1 MSGIMAMLIGAS
13 QGGIAP
19 VNTVAPAIT
28 GTATVGNTLSC
39 STGTWTGTPTPTY
52 TYQWQKGTTN
62 ISGATSST
70 YLVDILNSGST
81 IRCVVTAT
89 NSAGSASA
97 NSANTASVPV
107 PSIGTATGGGYYAGQ
122 ISTAGTGVANFYLII
137 APKASGE
144 GTNLRWKTNNSSTA
158 GTSSLIDGPT
168 NSANMNNAAHPAA
181 QFCEGLSI
189 GGYTDWYM
197 PATNELEICYFN
209 LKPTTQANNT
219 LSGTN
224 TNAVPSRGSSYTS
237 GTPARTS
244 VAAFQSTGAEAFASS
259 GGQANYYWASTQ
271 YTPQNPIA
279 NAWRT
284 YFFSGYQYG
293 LEKNQGV
300 RVRATRRVAV

>member
-1 MSGIMAMLIGAS
+1 MSGILGMLIGAS

-19 VNTVAPAIT
+19 VNTVGPVIT
-28 GTATVGNTLSC
+28 GTATVGSTLSC

-89 NSAGSASA
+89 NIAGSSSA
-97 NSANTASVPV
+97 NSASTASVPT

-122 ISTAGTGVANFYLII
+122 ISTTANGVANFYLII
-137 APKASGE
+137 APVSSGQS
-144 GTNLRWKTNNSSTA
+144 TNIQWKTTNSSTA
-158 GTSSLIDGPT
+158 GTSSVIDGPT
-168 NSANMNNAAHPAA
+168 NSANMNNASHPAA
-181 QFCEGLSI
+181 QFCEGLSV

-197 PATNELEICYFN
+197 PARDELEVCYYN
-209 LKPTTQANNT
+209 LKPTTQSNTTLYGANIY
-219 LSGTN
+219 
-224 TNAVPSRGSSYTS
+224 AVPSRGSNYTS

-244 VAAFQSTGAEAFASS
+244 VADFQSTGAEAFASS
-259 GGQANYYWASTQ
+259 GGQANFYWTSTQ
-271 YTPQNPIA
+271 ASVNPTA
-279 NAWRT
+279 NAWRI
-284 YFFSGYQYG
+284 YFFNGYQYG
-293 LEKNQGV
+293 LQKNQGI

>member
-1 MSGIMAMLIGAS
+1 MSGIMGMLLGAAA
-13 QGGIAP
+13 GGIAP

-52 TYQWQKGTTN
+52 TYQWQKGTSN

-97 NSANTASVPV
+97 NSAATASVPV
-107 PSIGTATGGGYYAGQ
+107 PAIGTATGGGYYAGD
-122 ISTAGTGVANFYLII
+122 ISTTGNGVANFYLIV
-137 APKASGE
+137 APVASGQS
-144 GTNLRWKTNNSSTA
+144 TNIKWKTTNSSTT
-158 GTSSLIDGPT
+158 GTSSVIDGPT

-197 PATNELEICYFN
+197 PAKNELEICYYN
-209 LKPTTQANNT
+209 LKPTTQANST

-224 TNAVPSRGSSYTS
+224 TNAVPSRSSNYTS

-244 VAAFQSTGAEAFASS
+244 VAAFQSTGAEAFAST
-259 GGQANYYWASTQ
+259 GGQANFYWASTQ
-271 YTPQNPIA
+271 QSIGNG
-279 NAWRT
+279 WRQ
-284 YFFSGYQYG
+284 YFFNGYQYG
-293 LEKNQGV
+293 ENKNV
-300 RVRATRRVAV
+300 AMRVRATRRVAV